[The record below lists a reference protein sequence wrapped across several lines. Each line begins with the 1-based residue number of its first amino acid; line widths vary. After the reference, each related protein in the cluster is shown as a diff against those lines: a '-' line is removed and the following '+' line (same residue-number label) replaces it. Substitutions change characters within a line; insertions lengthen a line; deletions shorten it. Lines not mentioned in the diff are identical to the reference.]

1 MVQEFAMSQHKSEM
15 DPLRVFEVAAELFS
29 VLSTPMR
36 LRILSA
42 VCEQEKSV
50 SQLLSEI
57 DTTQPNLSQHLTVL
71 YRAGVLAKRKEG
83 TQVLYRVQSEKAVQL
98 CRSVCTQVAIEMDE
112 QHQGIQSI
120 PVPDRLIQ
128 RVATS

>member
-1 MVQEFAMSQHKSEM
+1 MSKQAAEL

-42 VCEQEKSV
+42 VCDTEKSV

-71 YRAGVLAKRKEG
+71 YRSGILAKRKEG

-98 CRSVCTQVAIEMDE
+98 CRSVCTQVAIELEDQNNGTFTQPASE
-112 QHQGIQSI
+112 
-120 PVPDRLIQ
+120 RLIQ
-128 RVATS
+128 RAAN

>member
-1 MVQEFAMSQHKSEM
+1 MAQEFAVSQHKSEM

-42 VCEQEKSV
+42 VCDQEKSV

-98 CRSVCTQVAIEMDE
+98 CRSVCTQVAIEIDD
-112 QHQGIQSI
+112 QLQGSQNI
-120 PVPDRLIQ
+120 PASERLIQ
-128 RVATS
+128 RVTTS

>member
-1 MVQEFAMSQHKSEM
+1 MSQHKSEM